1 MENTAI
7 GILALESITTGTG
20 NTAVGRNALGNA
32 TGGDNNT
39 ALGLN
44 AGANLTTGSGNIDI
58 SNPGMAGESNTIRIA
73 LNQTRAFIAGIR
85 GVTTG
90 NNNAIPVL
98 IDSAGQLGTASSSRR
113 FKKEIKPMDSASE
126 SILALN
132 PVTFHYKSDSTSRPE
147 YGLIAEQVAEVNPD
161 LVVHDENG
169 EIYTVRY
176 DAVNAMLLNE
186 FLKEHRTVQ
195 KQEATIAE
203 VKTYAA
209 SQQASIA
216 RQQKQIE
223 ALIAGLQKVSAQL
236 ELSKPAP
243 QTVGNQK

>member
-58 SNPGMAGESNTIRIA
+58 SNPGMPGESNTIRIA
-73 LNQTRAFIAGIR
+73 LNQTRASIAGIR

-98 IDSAGQLGTASSSRR
+98 IDSAGQLGTASSSCR
-113 FKKEIKPMDSASE
+113 FKKEIKPKDSASE
-126 SILALN
+126 SILALK
-132 PVTFHYKSDSTSRPE
+132 PVTFHYKIDSMSR
-147 YGLIAEQVAEVNPD
+147 
-161 LVVHDENG
+161 
-169 EIYTVRY
+169 
-176 DAVNAMLLNE
+176 
-186 FLKEHRTVQ
+186 
-195 KQEATIAE
+195 
-203 VKTYAA
+203 
-209 SQQASIA
+209 
-216 RQQKQIE
+216 
-223 ALIAGLQKVSAQL
+223 
-236 ELSKPAP
+236 
-243 QTVGNQK
+243 

>member
-113 FKKEIKPMDSASE
+113 FKKEIKPMDNASE

-132 PVTFHYKSDSTSRPE
+132 PVTFHYKNDSTSRPE

-169 EIYTVRY
+169 EIYTARY
-176 DAVNAMLLNE
+176 DAVNA
-186 FLKEHRTVQ
+186 
-195 KQEATIAE
+195 
-203 VKTYAA
+203 
-209 SQQASIA
+209 
-216 RQQKQIE
+216 
-223 ALIAGLQKVSAQL
+223 
-236 ELSKPAP
+236 
-243 QTVGNQK
+243 